1 MPNTAAAVK
10 MMLLCFVCNGK
21 DNLIQIYDIH
31 SDYLMNFKE
40 INNWNVDV
48 SLSLV
53 ITFLSL

>member
-1 MPNTAAAVK
+1 
-10 MMLLCFVCNGK
+10 MLLCFVCNDK